1 MSPDQPWRPSP
12 RALRYW
18 GAIVLVVVGV
28 ICGATIPG
36 TLGGTICT
44 AIVGLALI
52 AIVSMVFYDV
62 GLTEDRDRERAR
74 RRQDLDD
81 GGSSRNGAP
90 LSGNGA
96 PPSGDA
102 APPSPSGAPPH
113 EERPGRPGPEWLRE
127 RRRRSH

>member
-1 MSPDQPWRPSP
+1 MSPEQPWRPSK

-18 GAIVLVVVGV
+18 GAIVVVVIGV

-44 AIVGLALI
+44 AIVGVGLI

-62 GLTEDRDRERAR
+62 GLTEDRDRERSR
-74 RRQDLDD
+74 RRLDPD
-81 GGSSRNGAP
+81 DREEPSRNGAP
-90 LSGNGA
+90 
-96 PPSGDA
+96 
-102 APPSPSGAPPH
+102 PH
-113 EERPGRPGPEWLRE
+113 RQRPERSLRPEWLKE